1 MHRIGERIKK
11 RRESLNIQTNDL
23 ASTIGMTPSLISQIE
38 KSKSFP
44 SLITLIKIADAL
56 TTTVGELIGENEAS
70 VRNPL
75 VKADE
80 RKIFKHNDKGTSSY
94 LLSNYDLNKQMEPYI
109 IHFKKKSDS
118 TDIMTSNYPSQEF
131 CFVVDG
137 SFEVHVNKKKYIL
150 NKGDSF
156 YFNSNQLHTFINISE
171 NDAQLL
177 WVVKLN

>member
-23 ASTIGMTPSLISQIE
+23 ANAIGMTPSLISQIE

-44 SLITLIKIADAL
+44 SLITLKKIADAL
-56 TTTVGELIGENEAS
+56 SSTVGELLGENEAS
-70 VRNPL
+70 IRNPL
-75 VKADE
+75 VKVAE
-80 RKIFKHNDKGTSSY
+80 RRIFKHNQGGTSSY
-94 LLSNYDLNKQMEPYI
+94 LLSNHDISKQMEPYI

-131 CFVVDG
+131 CFVLEGRFMVY
-137 SFEVHVNKKKYIL
+137 VNNTNYEL

-156 YFNSNQLHTFINISE
+156 YFNSNQLHRFVNIS
-171 NDAQLL
+171 DTVAQLL
-177 WVVKLN
+177 WIVKLN

>member
-23 ASTIGMTPSLISQIE
+23 AKAIGMTPSLISQIE

-56 TTTVGELIGENEAS
+56 TTTVGKLIGENEAGI
-70 VRNPL
+70 RNP
-75 VKADE
+75 VVRASK
-80 RKIFKHNDKGTSSY
+80 RKIFKHNDNGTSSY

-109 IHFKKKSDS
+109 IHFKRNSDS
-118 TDIMTSNYPSQEF
+118 TDIMTSSYPSQEF
-131 CFVVDG
+131 CFVIEG
-137 SFEVHVNKKKYIL
+137 IFEIHVNKNKYLL

-156 YFNSNQLHTFINISE
+156 YFNSNQLHTFVNISDK
-171 NDAQLL
+171 DAQLL